1 MSTGSLD
8 RLQRNSVKNMH
19 KVLGID
25 TSNYTTSAALYTGGE
40 IRQEKQLLP
49 VRKGELGLRQ
59 SDAVFH
65 HVQQLPQIL
74 ERLFHGAGSEGAI
87 EAVGASARPRDQE
100 DSYMP
105 CFTVGIGTA
114 KAVATALSVPFFSF
128 SHQAG
133 HIAAALYSAQR
144 LDLLHERFLA
154 FHMSGGTTEAV
165 LVEPVEGD
173 KMFRT
178 RLVASSLD
186 LKAGQVIDRIGV
198 MLGLPFPAGK
208 HLDPIACNYTV
219 KLRVRASMKGANCSL
234 SGVENK
240 CRELMKKGAPKEE
253 IAATCMAYVIAAS
266 DAMCKALIETFGDLP
281 VVFSGGVSS
290 NSMLRTHMS
299 EKYGALFAEPRFSA
313 DNAAGIAVLA
323 SLSQEA

>member
-1 MSTGSLD
+1 MPNISA
-8 RLQRNSVKNMH
+8 
-19 KVLGID
+19 LGLD
-25 TSNYTTSAALYTGGE
+25 TSNYTTSAAFFGDGEMNSRGMILPVKEGE
-40 IRQEKQLLP
+40 I
-49 VRKGELGLRQ
+49 GLRQ

-65 HVQQLPQIL
+65 HTRQLPEVLSMLGDKIG
-74 ERLFHGAGSEGAI
+74 GAKVIGVSE
-87 EAVGASARPRDQE
+87 RPRDAKG
-100 DSYMP
+100 SYMP
-105 CFTVGIGTA
+105 CFLVGIGA
-114 KAVATALSVPFFSF
+114 AQMLAQALGVPLRRF
-128 SHQAG
+128 SHQQG
-133 HIAAALYSAQR
+133 HIAAALYSVDR

-208 HLDPIACNYTV
+208 HLDPIACNYTE

-240 CRELMKKGAPKEE
+240 CRELMKKARRKRKSPRRAWRMSLRHRTRCVRRLSRHSA
-253 IAATCMAYVIAAS
+253 ICPWCFRAACPQTPCCA
-266 DAMCKALIETFGDLP
+266 
-281 VVFSGGVSS
+281 
-290 NSMLRTHMS
+290 RT
-299 EKYGALFAEPRFSA
+299 
-313 DNAAGIAVLA
+313 
-323 SLSQEA
+323 

>member
-1 MSTGSLD
+1 MPNISA
-8 RLQRNSVKNMH
+8 
-19 KVLGID
+19 LGLD
-25 TSNYTTSAALYTGGE
+25 TSNYTTSAAFFGDGEMDSRGMILPVKEGE
-40 IRQEKQLLP
+40 I
-49 VRKGELGLRQ
+49 GLRQ

-65 HVQQLPQIL
+65 HTRQLPEVLSMLGDKIG
-74 ERLFHGAGSEGAI
+74 GAKVIGVSE
-87 EAVGASARPRDQE
+87 RPRDAKN
-100 DSYMP
+100 SYMP
-105 CFTVGIGTA
+105 CFLVGIGA
-114 KAVATALSVPFFSF
+114 AQMLSQALGVPLRRF
-128 SHQAG
+128 SHQQG
-133 HIAAALYSAQR
+133 HIAAALYSVNR

-165 LVEPVEGD
+165 LVEPVEGG

-208 HLDPIACNYTV
+208 HLDPIACGYTE

-253 IAATCMAYVIAAS
+253 IAVQPDEDIFHALCRKAAS
-266 DAMCKALIETFGDLP
+266 EDRVITLWVGESEYVGRVRALDDMRVTI
-281 VVFSGGVSS
+281 
-290 NSMLRTHMS
+290 
-299 EKYGALFAEPRFSA
+299 GALDFFGA
-313 DNAAGIAVLA
+313 DPADVPLALREIDMA
-323 SLSQEA
+323 SLGAEDDEMYQLLSDNRLPDET

>member
-1 MSTGSLD
+1 
-8 RLQRNSVKNMH
+8 
-19 KVLGID
+19 
-25 TSNYTTSAALYTGGE
+25 
-40 IRQEKQLLP
+40 
-49 VRKGELGLRQ
+49 
-59 SDAVFH
+59 
-65 HVQQLPQIL
+65 
-74 ERLFHGAGSEGAI
+74 
-87 EAVGASARPRDQE
+87 
-100 DSYMP
+100 
-105 CFTVGIGTA
+105 
-114 KAVATALSVPFFSF
+114 
-128 SHQAG
+128 
-133 HIAAALYSAQR
+133 
-144 LDLLHERFLA
+144 
-154 FHMSGGTTEAV
+154 
-165 LVEPVEGD
+165 
-173 KMFRT
+173 MFRT

-208 HLDPIACNYTV
+208 HLDPIACNYTER
-219 KLRVRASMKGANCSL
+219 LRVRASMKGANCSL

-253 IAATCMAYVIAAS
+253 ITATCMAYVIAAS

-290 NSMLRTHMS
+290 NSMLRAHMS

>member
-1 MSTGSLD
+1 MRVT
-8 RLQRNSVKNMH
+8 
-19 KVLGID
+19 LGFD
-25 TSNYTTSAALYTGGE
+25 TSCYTTSAAAVDEHGAVVAAE
-40 IRQEKQLLP
+40 RMLLP
-49 VRKGELGLRQ
+49 VREGQRGLRQ
-59 SDAVFH
+59 SEAVFA
-65 HVQQLPQIL
+65 HVRQMPQVMEAL
-74 ERLFHGAGSEGAI
+74 RRRLAGVQVV
-87 EAVGASARPRDQE
+87 AVCASARPRDGE

-105 CFTVGIGTA
+105 VFTVGLGHA
-114 KAVATALSVPFFSF
+114 SVLASTLGVPLYET
-128 SHQAG
+128 SHQQG
-133 HIAAALYSAQR
+133 HIAAALYSVDR

-165 LVEPVEGD
+165 LAEPVEGD

-208 HLDPIACNYTV
+208 HLDPIACNYTER
-219 KLRVRASMKGANCSL
+219 LRVRASMKGANCSL

-290 NSMLRTHMS
+290 NSMLRAHMS
-299 EKYGALFAEPRFSA
+299 KKYGALFAEPRFSA

>member
-1 MSTGSLD
+1 MPNIS
-8 RLQRNSVKNMH
+8 
-19 KVLGID
+19 VLGLD
-25 TSNYTTSAALYTGGE
+25 TSNYTTSAAFFCDGEMDSRGMILPVKEGE
-40 IRQEKQLLP
+40 I
-49 VRKGELGLRQ
+49 GLRQ

-65 HVQQLPQIL
+65 HTRQLPEVLSMLGDKIG
-74 ERLFHGAGSEGAI
+74 GAKVIGVSE
-87 EAVGASARPRDQE
+87 RPRDAK

-105 CFTVGIGTA
+105 CFLVGIGA
-114 KAVATALSVPFFSF
+114 AQMLAQALGVPLRRF
-128 SHQAG
+128 SHQQG

-208 HLDPIACNYTV
+208 HLDPIACNYTER
-219 KLRVRASMKGANCSL
+219 LRVRASMKGANCSL

-290 NSMLRTHMS
+290 NSMLRAHMS
-299 EKYGALFAEPRFSA
+299 EKYSALFAEPRFSA

>member
-1 MSTGSLD
+1 M
-8 RLQRNSVKNMH
+8 
-19 KVLGID
+19 
-25 TSNYTTSAALYTGGE
+25 
-40 IRQEKQLLP
+40 P
-49 VRKGELGLRQ
+49 LR
-59 SDAVFH
+59 
-65 HVQQLPQIL
+65 
-74 ERLFHGAGSEGAI
+74 R
-87 EAVGASARPRDQE
+87 
-100 DSYMP
+100 
-105 CFTVGIGTA
+105 
-114 KAVATALSVPFFSF
+114 F
-128 SHQAG
+128 SHQQG

-208 HLDPIACNYTV
+208 HLDPIACNYTER
-219 KLRVRASMKGANCSL
+219 LRVRASMKGANCSL

-290 NSMLRTHMS
+290 NSMLRAHMS
-299 EKYGALFAEPRFSA
+299 KKYGALFAEPRFSA